1 MESYEAGESHPYGVL
16 PTGNM
21 YFASQ
26 ELIMTR
32 YYGLGPQFC
41 KLADE
46 TIGELLTYLSG
57 ADLIHILQVSKV
69 LYCYAHSSDL
79 WRDITLREFDGKG
92 IKYSK
97 TWKDAYMFTYA
108 AKHDI
113 ESKMTL
119 KEHVPIQVQGVFSNY
134 LHRSWSCH
142 TCDLATAC
150 PGFYKF
156 SDIPVRSAKDLT
168 VEAFLEEYELPNKPV
183 VIRDAM
189 LLSGGPADASD
200 ETKSKDKDCAV
211 DNSPAS
217 CSPCAALTKWTN
229 DYLAS
234 QCGATRRLRATSAA
248 APLPAHFTAEEYFQ
262 YASQAK
268 EEAPLYLFERN
279 FAKIAPGLLN
289 DYEIPKYF
297 RASTRAAALKNLAN
311 ANESKD
317 NTPDDSIAYRNRS
330 IPLDPQKL
338 HNHELIYETDLFRV
352 LGETQR
358 PDYRWLVA
366 GPARSGSLFHIDPN
380 NTNAW
385 NLCIRGR
392 KKWIFYPPGVAPPGV
407 ECSPDGA
414 DVVVPISTGKTFIMY
429 LFAFYTMM
437 S

>member
-1 MESYEAGESHPYGVL
+1 
-16 PTGNM
+16 M

-41 KLADE
+41 KLADD

-57 ADLIHILQVSKV
+57 VDLIHILQVSKV

-108 AKHDI
+108 AKNG
-113 ESKMTL
+113 SAAKMEL
-119 KEHVPIQVQGVFSNY
+119 KEHVPIQVRGVFSNY

-156 SDIPVRSAKDLT
+156 SDIPIRSAKDLS

-189 LLSGGPADASD
+189 LLSDSSNDASN
-200 ETKSKDKDCAV
+200 ETKKDEKDGGA
-211 DNSPAS
+211 DSAPAS
-217 CSPCAALTKWTN
+217 SSPCAALTKWTN
-229 DYLAS
+229 EYLAS

-262 YASQAK
+262 YAAQAK

-297 RASTRAAALKNLAN
+297 RASTRAAALHNFAN
-311 ANESKD
+311 SSHHDSSNQDSD
-317 NTPDDSIAYRNRS
+317 QDSIAYRNRS
-330 IPLDPQKL
+330 IPLDAQKL
-338 HNHELIYETDLFRV
+338 HNPELVYETDLFRV

-414 DVVVPISTGKTFIMY
+414 DVVVPISTGKNYTY
-429 LFAFYTMM
+429 LVFVNVLLCLNV
-437 S
+437 

>member
-16 PTGNM
+16 PSGNM

-26 ELIMTR
+26 ELIMAR
-32 YYGLGPQFC
+32 YYGLGPQIC
-41 KLADE
+41 KLQDD

-57 ADLIHILQVSKV
+57 PDLIHILQVSRV
-69 LYCYAHSSDL
+69 FYAYANSSDL

-92 IKYSK
+92 IKYK
-97 TWKDAYMFTYA
+97 NTWKDAYMFTYI
-108 AKHDI
+108 AKKNLI
-113 ESKMTL
+113 SL
-119 KEHVPIQVQGVFSNY
+119 SGQIKEHVPIQVQGVFSNY

-156 SDIPVRSAKDLT
+156 SDIPIRSAKDLS
-168 VEAFLEEYELPNKPV
+168 VEAFIEQYELPNKPV

-189 LLSGGPADASD
+189 LTGETESSVSSESKCGADA
-200 ETKSKDKDCAV
+200 
-211 DNSPAS
+211 PAS
-217 CSPCAALTKWTN
+217 SSPCAALTKWTN
-229 DYLAS
+229 EYLAA
-234 QCGATRRLRATSAA
+234 QCGANHRLRATSAA
-248 APLPAHFTAEEYFQ
+248 APLPAHFTADEYFQ
-262 YASQAK
+262 YAAQAK

-279 FAKIAPGLLN
+279 FAKIAPGLLG

-297 RASTRAAALKNLAN
+297 RASTRAAAV
-311 ANESKD
+311 KD
-317 NTPDDSIAYRNRS
+317 TNTADADSYAYRNRS
-330 IPLDPQKL
+330 IPLDHQALK
-338 HNHELIYETDLFRV
+338 NNELTYETDLFKV
-352 LGETQR
+352 LGETAR

-414 DVVVPISTGKTFIMY
+414 DVVVPISTGE
-429 LFAFYTMM
+429 
-437 S
+437 